1 VKQSTEAVATLDR
14 GCASRGRE
22 QKRRPE
28 RRRRR
33 EVQRPVRIVTVVVV
47 NEDVEYALKMAGVLA
62 TTGGLIGALVAWMLV
77 DGYAVS
83 TLNFQS
89 MSQVA
94 FAFAVTPELIG
105 EGVISAIVMGLL
117 SAIWPAWRGATIQ
130 IAAGLRER

>member
-1 VKQSTEAVATLDR
+1 
-14 GCASRGRE
+14 
-22 QKRRPE
+22 
-28 RRRRR
+28 
-33 EVQRPVRIVTVVVV
+33 
-47 NEDVEYALKMAGVLA
+47 MAGVLA